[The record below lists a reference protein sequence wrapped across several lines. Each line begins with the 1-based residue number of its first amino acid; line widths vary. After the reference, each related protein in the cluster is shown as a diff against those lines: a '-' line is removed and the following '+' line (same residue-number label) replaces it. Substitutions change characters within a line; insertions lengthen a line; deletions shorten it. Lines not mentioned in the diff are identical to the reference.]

1 MEDII
6 TPIRGDSSTMM
17 AIHEDKSIDLA
28 FVDGDHSYD
37 GVMKD
42 LVAIYPK
49 MKSQSVILCHDSD
62 GETEALRAL
71 VDFSNNNKLTK
82 ITTVNNYYRLI

>member
-1 MEDII
+1 MV
-6 TPIRGDSSTMM
+6 

-49 MKSQSVILCHDSD
+49 MKPQSSILCHDS
-62 GETEALRAL
+62 GEDSEALRAL
-71 VDFSNNNKLTK
+71 VDFCNNNNIGDVRGFRNTDMRM
-82 ITTVNNYYRLI
+82 IIIDVPTS